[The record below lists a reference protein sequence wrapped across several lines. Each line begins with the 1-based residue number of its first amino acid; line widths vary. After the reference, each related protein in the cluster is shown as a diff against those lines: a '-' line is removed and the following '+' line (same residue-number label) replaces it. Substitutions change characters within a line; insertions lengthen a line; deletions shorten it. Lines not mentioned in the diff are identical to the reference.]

1 MSIHRNELIHE
12 YVEKYTYPGYHAHDS
27 WCHLGIIGTAKLV
40 LVVMTEAADNPGTS
54 ITNRS
59 EHIAS
64 LIVNENGYDLIPGH
78 CIFVEH
84 YQPRPHG
91 LKLPEYRIV
100 TYDWRG
106 RTASTP
112 EWTDLTVEQFEALQ
126 NMIDKS

>member
-1 MSIHRNELIHE
+1 MSEGLHELRK
-12 YVEKYTYPGYHAHDS
+12 KYTYAGYHAHDS
-27 WCHLGIIGTAKLV
+27 WCNLEIVGTVNLA

-54 ITNRS
+54 VTNRS

-64 LIVNENGYDLIPGH
+64 LIVNENGYDLEPGR

-91 LKLPEYRIV
+91 LNLPEYRIV
-100 TYDWRG
+100 TYSWRG

-112 EWTDLTVEQFEALQ
+112 EWTDITVEQFEALQ
-126 NMIDKS
+126 NMIDRS